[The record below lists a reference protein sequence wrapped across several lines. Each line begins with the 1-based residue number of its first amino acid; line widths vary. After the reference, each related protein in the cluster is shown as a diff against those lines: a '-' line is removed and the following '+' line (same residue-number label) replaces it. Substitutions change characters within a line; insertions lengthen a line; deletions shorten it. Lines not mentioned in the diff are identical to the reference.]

1 MTVRGPVA
9 FILAGGTGGHV
20 YPALAVALNLRDR
33 GFRPHWV
40 GTRRGLE
47 SRVVPAADIPLHCLP
62 MRGLRGKGPLQQL
75 VAMMLLALSMLASLW
90 LMLRYRPALV
100 IGMGGYAS
108 FPAAVAAWVVRRPLL
123 LQEQNAVAGS
133 ANRAL
138 ARFAG
143 VIATGFPG
151 VLGQYPAARYLGNP
165 VREDLVAVGRE
176 RPWQWAGERALQV
189 LVLGGS
195 LGARPLNEA
204 VPAVAGALGDRC
216 RWRHQCGS
224 AHVDATKAA
233 YAQAACDSPDE
244 SAIEAV
250 IEPFIENMAEAYAW
264 ADLVICR
271 AGALTV
277 AELAATGRPAILIP
291 LPHAIDDH
299 QSANARFLVDAA
311 AARLL
316 PQAEIQR
323 LGGLLTKLL
332 DDRDALSA
340 MHVAALGCAR
350 PEATRMIADA
360 AVELT
365 L

>member
-1 MTVRGPVA
+1 MTPRAPVA
-9 FILAGGTGGHV
+9 FVLAGGTGGHV
-20 YPALAVALNLRDR
+20 YPALAVALTLRDR
-33 GFRPHWV
+33 GYRPHWV

-62 MRGLRGKGPLQQL
+62 MRGLRGKGVLQQL
-75 VAMMLLALSMLASLW
+75 LAMLLLGVSMFASLW

-108 FPAAVAAWVVRRPLL
+108 FPAAIAAWAVRRPLL

-138 ARFAG
+138 ARFAR
-143 VIATGFPG
+143 VIVTGFPR
-151 VLGQYPAARYLGNP
+151 VLSQYPTTRYLGNP

-176 RPWQWAGERALQV
+176 RPWQWTGERALQV

-204 VPAVAGALGDRC
+204 LPAVAVALGDRC
-216 RWRHQCGS
+216 HWRHQCGQ
-224 AHVDATKAA
+224 AHVDATSAA
-233 YAQAACDSPDE
+233 YAAAGASDLSTQP
-244 SAIEAV
+244 V
-250 IEPFIENMAEAYAW
+250 IEPFIEDMAAAYAW

-277 AELAATGRPAILIP
+277 AELAVTGRPAILIP

-299 QSANARFLVDAA
+299 QSANARFLADAGA
-311 AARLL
+311 ALLL
-316 PQAEIQR
+316 PQNEIQR
-323 LGGLLTKLL
+323 LGEVLLALL
-332 DDRDALSA
+332 EDRAALPA
-340 MHVAALGCAR
+340 MHAAALECAR
-350 PEATRMIADA
+350 PDATRRIADA
-360 AVELT
+360 AMELV